1 MSIRIPFFLLTSH
14 LFFFCSGYDADRTYP
29 LTSSYQQIDPLQPP
43 ITAPYKTAME
53 LKRSNFYSKL
63 DKK

>member
-1 MSIRIPFFLLTSH
+1 MHILIYN
-14 LFFFCSGYDADRTYP
+14 SGYDADRTYP
-29 LTSSYQQIDPLQPP
+29 LTSSYKQLDPLQPP

>member
-1 MSIRIPFFLLTSH
+1 MHILIYN
-14 LFFFCSGYDADRTYP
+14 SGYDADRTYP
-29 LTSSYQQIDPLQPP
+29 LTSSYKQLDPLQPP

-53 LKRSNFYSKL
+53 LKRSNFYSRL